1 MNDKAIIGGV
11 IVLLLAVGV
20 VLFATGGSTQP
31 VTQTVPSEST
41 STPANSATASG
52 PNLPLA
58 QCLADKGAV
67 FYGAFWCPHCKAQE
81 ALFAD
86 AAPALPYVECSTP
99 DGNNQ
104 TEICKEKKITGYPTW
119 KFADGSELTGEQSFQ
134 TLAEKTACTAALPGA
149 TASSSAKQ

>member
-20 VLFATGGSTQP
+20 VLFATGGSTPP
-31 VTQTVPSEST
+31 VAQTVPSESP
-41 STPANSATASG
+41 STPTNTAPASG

-58 QCLADKGAV
+58 QCLKDKGAV

-81 ALFAD
+81 ALFEA
-86 AAPALPYVECSTP
+86 AAPALPYVECATA
-99 DGNNQ
+99 DGNAQ
-104 TEICKEKKITGYPTW
+104 TFVCQEKKITGYPTW

-134 TLAEKTACTAALPGA
+134 TLAEKTGCTAALPGA
-149 TASSSAKQ
+149 TASSSARR